1 MDHSPIPAPSRTTR
15 AARAAAWVAV
25 GAVGAS
31 LLTGIAVAADRPA
44 SAAGSSVASAAAGV
58 ESGPRDLMRRAGR
71 VLHGEFVVADREG
84 ATRTMLV
91 QSGEVT
97 AVDGATLTVKSK
109 DGWTATW
116 TTTDETRVREGRAK
130 AAVSDISVG
139 DRVRA
144 TGDRVAEKKGAA
156 KIVLIGAGPEAAPA
170 S

>member
-1 MDHSPIPAPSRTTR
+1 MSSNPLPAPSRPART
-15 AARAAAWVAV
+15 ARAAAWVAV

-31 LLTGIAVAADRPA
+31 MLTGIAIAADRPA
-44 SAAGSSVASAAAGV
+44 SAAGLSAASATAGV
-58 ESGPRDLMRRAGR
+58 ESGPRDLVRRAAR

-97 AVDGATLTVKSK
+97 AVDGATLTVQSK

-116 TTTDETRVREGRAK
+116 TTTDETRVREGRTK
-130 AAVSDISVG
+130 AAVSDLSVG

-156 KIVLIGAGPEAAPA
+156 KIVLIGAGPQAAPA
-170 S
+170 G